1 MGYRL
6 GKFLESKGIIG
17 LLVKYLHDERF
28 QSDDELK
35 ENTFQ
40 TFESL
45 VLRCPSEVRPFIDE
59 ILAQALEFIKW
70 DPNYDAVSDE
80 EEEEEGGEDDEE
92 EEEPSDD
99 EDYSDDDDMSWKV
112 RRAAAKCIDAVV
124 VTRPDLL
131 EKLYKMVVP
140 AIVARFKEREENV
153 KLDIF
158 GVFIDVLKQTTLV
171 SRGSRNTEEGVLAQ
185 LKSNVRVPI
194 VVHWFHLGFALL
206 DLV

>member
-1 MGYRL
+1 M
-6 GKFLESKGIIG
+6 GIIG

-28 QSDDELK
+28 QTDDELK

-45 VLRCPSEVRPFIDE
+45 VLRCPTEVRPFIDE

-80 EEEEEGGEDDEE
+80 EEEEEGGGDDEDDEE
-92 EEEPSDD
+92 QVSDD

-112 RRAAAKCIDAVV
+112 RRAAAKCIDSVV

-131 EKLYKMVVP
+131 EQLYKKVVP
-140 AIVARFKEREENV
+140 TVVSRFKERYISPE
-153 KLDIF
+153 LS
-158 GVFIDVLKQTTLV
+158 LMSLV
-171 SRGSRNTEEGVLAQ
+171 N
-185 LKSNVRVPI
+185 
-194 VVHWFHLGFALL
+194 
-206 DLV
+206 

>member
-1 MGYRL
+1 VGYRL

-70 DPNYDAVSDE
+70 DPN
-80 EEEEEGGEDDEE
+80 
-92 EEEPSDD
+92 
-99 EDYSDDDDMSWKV
+99 
-112 RRAAAKCIDAVV
+112 
-124 VTRPDLL
+124 
-131 EKLYKMVVP
+131 
-140 AIVARFKEREENV
+140 
-153 KLDIF
+153 
-158 GVFIDVLKQTTLV
+158 
-171 SRGSRNTEEGVLAQ
+171 
-185 LKSNVRVPI
+185 
-194 VVHWFHLGFALL
+194 
-206 DLV
+206 